1 MKVRTRSRLILVATL
16 VIFLIVLSFVT
27 QSIIIQSFRT
37 IEVQESSAHVQRFIA
52 QLNHEIEDVAASCR
66 DWSVREDLSLLVTG
80 PKDDELSNLFP
91 AALMKNLEID
101 YIAIYDPT
109 GQRVFSKTIG
119 TDGGFSDTIPPDL
132 DRIIRDSIVIE
143 GIGGVDGRRGISLIG
158 SDPVILAGYSIP
170 APGEADPPVG
180 TLVMARLLDSGR
192 IGDLSQMLQIDGA
205 MQPYRSS
212 GPQRILAP
220 DDEARVMNGG
230 ITIVPESHDALSG
243 YAIVT
248 GIENNPSHILLK
260 VSMNRP
266 VMQQVNV
273 SVIILAVAIICLSII
288 FILLVQ
294 LLMQRFILAP
304 LSELDSGMKAIG
316 ESVDLSLRI
325 PERGDDE
332 VLSLTQSL
340 NRMLN
345 KIQEQRSE
353 LHALLEEIEQQ
364 RDDLCDARQALADR
378 NSELEELN
386 RKANLYL
393 DIYLDAISYE
403 ILNTTMG
410 LRGYAELFRDS
421 TDEKGRPFAD
431 KVIRLAEK
439 SGDVIRNIETISR
452 IYKNPPE
459 LQPVDI
465 ASIIKREMGSRT
477 GTAIVMDHCNR
488 KVLANEMLGVVFDNI
503 FSNSI
508 KFGGEGTAISVSAR
522 DLPDGMVEISV
533 TDTGPGI
540 PDQMKPHVFDRFMQD
555 TRKRGSYGLGLHIVK
570 MLIESYGGSVQAGDR
585 IPQDPGSG
593 AAIRFTL
600 RPA

>member
-1 MKVRTRSRLILVATL
+1 
-16 VIFLIVLSFVT
+16 
-27 QSIIIQSFRT
+27 
-37 IEVQESSAHVQRFIA
+37 
-52 QLNHEIEDVAASCR
+52 
-66 DWSVREDLSLLVTG
+66 
-80 PKDDELSNLFP
+80 
-91 AALMKNLEID
+91 
-101 YIAIYDPT
+101 
-109 GQRVFSKTIG
+109 
-119 TDGGFSDTIPPDL
+119 
-132 DRIIRDSIVIE
+132 
-143 GIGGVDGRRGISLIG
+143 
-158 SDPVILAGYSIP
+158 
-170 APGEADPPVG
+170 
-180 TLVMARLLDSGR
+180 
-192 IGDLSQMLQIDGA
+192 
-205 MQPYRSS
+205 
-212 GPQRILAP
+212 
-220 DDEARVMNGG
+220 
-230 ITIVPESHDALSG
+230 
-243 YAIVT
+243 
-248 GIENNPSHILLK
+248 
-260 VSMNRP
+260 
-266 VMQQVNV
+266 
-273 SVIILAVAIICLSII
+273 
-288 FILLVQ
+288 
-294 LLMQRFILAP
+294 
-304 LSELDSGMKAIG
+304 
-316 ESVDLSLRI
+316 
-325 PERGDDE
+325 
-332 VLSLTQSL
+332 
-340 NRMLN
+340 MLN

-378 NSELEELN
+378 NYELEELN

-477 GTAIVMDHCNR
+477 GAAIVMDHCNR

-508 KFGGEGTAISVSAR
+508 KFGGEGTAISVTAR